1 MLLSSFV
8 PRDSTP
14 DIVDIL
20 PCRFDEVTLPA
31 LGAAF
36 FQQGWLA
43 QSMVYIH
50 PSGTVALGDV
60 GYVTEAG
67 DFVVVDEVHHLLQA
81 ESGTLSWRERL
92 MFDFS
97 AKILEDTS
105 AEMIISRSG
114 KSYHRRRQGYFPV
127 SLDLINRVTYF

>member
-1 MLLSSFV
+1 MLSSFV
-8 PRDSTP
+8 PRGSTP

-92 MFDFS
+92 MFLWG
-97 AKILEDTS
+97 AVEATS